1 MFKQQSAGIGMM
13 CEEMGV
19 KRLTIWIEGLGVLL
33 VTALIVLSS
42 QAVKAADYEAIASQE
57 PTIVHE
63 PHQEL
68 AQAAIA
74 QITDIQVNSTTE
86 GIGLLLQTVG
96 DLAVPTP
103 SIVGN
108 AVVATLSN
116 AELELPNGDEF
127 SIANPV
133 EGIALITVSPLPDNR
148 VRVVITGVDAPPTVA
163 ISADPTGLLL
173 GIASDA
179 EEVGQT
185 SAEGLQIVV
194 TGEDTNDDYT
204 VSEAGTGNRTD
215 TPILDTPASVQV
227 IPQQIL
233 DDQQTL
239 RVDDALQNISG
250 VTGSLDPFGGSSL
263 TLRGFTAAS
272 FTTGPILR
280 DGFRVYD
287 NLGFQETANLERI
300 EILRGP
306 ASVLYG
312 QGTPGGVIN
321 LVTKQPLSDPFYEFQ
336 LQAGSFGLIRPSFDI
351 SGPLNQ
357 DESLRYRLNAAY
369 QNEDGF
375 RDFDTDIERIFIAPV
390 LSWDISDRT
399 TLSFNAEYLDD
410 QSPFDLGLVAVG
422 DGVVDVPRDRITGEP
437 DDIRQ
442 TESITLG
449 YNLEHQFSDHWRLQN
464 SFRYVHQNYDVEV
477 FLPVIINE
485 TTGII
490 TRFPSVRRYL
500 SDDYSLQTSVVG
512 EFSTGDIEHT
522 LLAGVDLNWN
532 RFDEVFTKVALANPS
547 PLNIFDPIYG
557 QVSRPDFDTIAPRPP
572 FDTEANRIGVF
583 VQDQIA
589 LGDRFIVV
597 GGLRYDTVDF
607 RNTAEDTSRSDDAW
621 SPRVGLVYRVS
632 DSVSLYANYAQSFTP
647 NVAQGVN
654 GNFLEP
660 ETAEG
665 FEVGAKAELLG
676 GDLLATLAY
685 FDITKQNVATVIDP
699 LTGASAATG
708 EQRSQG
714 IELSLAGE
722 LLPGWN
728 VIGFYSYTDAR
739 VTQDNVIPEG
749 NRLFNSPYNS
759 FGLWTTYEIQQ
770 GNLQGLGLGLGVNYV
785 GDRAGDLENSFEVDE
800 YFLTNA
806 ALFYQRDRWRVALN
820 INNLFDVDYIRSVS
834 NSRRNG
840 IVPGAPLTIVGS
852 ISVQF

>member
-1 MFKQQSAGIGMM
+1 MM

>member
-1 MFKQQSAGIGMM
+1 VFKQQSAGIGMM

>member
-1 MFKQQSAGIGMM
+1 
-13 CEEMGV
+13 
-19 KRLTIWIEGLGVLL
+19 

-42 QAVKAADYEAIASQE
+42 QAVRAADYEAIASQE
-57 PTIVHE
+57 ATTVHE

-74 QITDIQVNSTTE
+74 QITNIQVNSTTE

-96 DLAVPTP
+96 DLALPTP

-173 GIASDA
+173 DITSDA

-204 VSEAGTGNRTD
+204 VSEAGTGTRTD

-449 YNLEHQFSDHWRLQN
+449 YNLEHRFSDHWRLQN
-464 SFRYVHQNYDVEV
+464 SFRYVHQNYDVET
-477 FLPVIINE
+477 FLPIVINE

-547 PLNIFDPIYG
+547 PLDIFDPVYG
-557 QVSRPDFDTIAPRPP
+557 QVARPDFDTIAPRPP

-676 GDLLATLAY
+676 DDLLATLAY